1 MMRDFGFIWQLWSFD
16 DKVMSK
22 WPIYVNIPELKMQTE
37 TARCMKPFHRVHST
51 FHEHTSGYIQLF
63 QMFVQIESFVVSH
76 FCPSFSR
83 WDMCIPAQE
92 TQRTRQKLSIAPD
105 HNLYNQWFWRPIA
118 NGSGRRAMILDSK
131 PSHDLNKTCSFKSL
145 IPKFPALFQIV
156 FKHVSH
162 TYVH

>member
-63 QMFVQIESFVVSH
+63 RCSS
-76 FCPSFSR
+76 
-83 WDMCIPAQE
+83 
-92 TQRTRQKLSIAPD
+92 KLKV
-105 HNLYNQWFWRPIA
+105 L
-118 NGSGRRAMILDSK
+118 L
-131 PSHDLNKTCSFKSL
+131 
-145 IPKFPALFQIV
+145 FPTSALLFQDGTCAYQLRKLRGHARNSVLPLTTIYTTNDFEDPLLMV
-156 FKHVSH
+156 QAVGL
-162 TYVH
+162 